1 MSTVGQVPQLTSHR
15 VLQQLLR
22 LPFGR
27 IILGP
32 TERNVRPAAIKVS
45 RSLFYML
52 ARAILPHLTR
62 SQGLQSPT
70 SAREVPVLADVGNR
84 ALDFEASLGEA

>member
-1 MSTVGQVPQLTSHR
+1 
-15 VLQQLLR
+15 
-22 LPFGR
+22 
-27 IILGP
+27 
-32 TERNVRPAAIKVS
+32 
-45 RSLFYML
+45 
-52 ARAILPHLTR
+52 LTR